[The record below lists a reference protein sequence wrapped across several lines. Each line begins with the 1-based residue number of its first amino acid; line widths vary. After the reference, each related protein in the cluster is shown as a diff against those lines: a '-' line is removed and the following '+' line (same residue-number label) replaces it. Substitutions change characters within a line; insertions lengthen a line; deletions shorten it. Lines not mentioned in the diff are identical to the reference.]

1 MESEMNESV
10 GQPYGSQSQPGTG
23 PHPEQKSTGQQN
35 SLQQTFLNLK
45 LSTWIKCVVISI
57 ILSVAA
63 VFIAP
68 EFSTAQSGQPGQSVQ
83 PCQPEAFN
91 SNYEYEE
98 DMYDYSQ
105 YEDGWNDD
113 YSEYQEDSSYDY
125 YNECED
131 SWSDDYGYE
140 SQNDWEDSWSDD
152 YESEDTSYDYESE
165 DDWSYETEDDWSYE
179 TEENWSDDYETE
191 EDWSYDYESE
201 DDWSYEYE
209 SENDSSDDYEYQ
221 EDMYEYDYYYDD

>member
-10 GQPYGSQSQPGTG
+10 GQPYGSQSQPGSG
-23 PHPEQKSTGQQN
+23 PPPEQKPTSQQN

-68 EFSTAQSGQPGQSVQ
+68 EFSTAQSGQPGQTVQ
-83 PCQPEAFN
+83 PSQQETFN
-91 SNYEYEE
+91 SYCEYEE

-105 YEDGWNDD
+105 YDDGWNDD
-113 YSEYQEDSSYDY
+113 YYDCQEDSSYDY
-125 YNECED
+125 YDECD
-131 SWSDDYGYE
+131 SWSDEYGYE
-140 SQNDWEDSWSDD
+140 SQYDWEDSSYDD
-152 YESEDTSYDYESE
+152 YETQDDWSYETQ

-179 TEENWSDDYETE
+179 TED
-191 EDWSYDYESE
+191 DWSYDYESE
-201 DDWSYEYE
+201 DDWS
-209 SENDSSDDYEYQ
+209 DDYEYQ
-221 EDMYEYDYYYDD
+221 ENTYEYDYYYDD

>member
-10 GQPYGSQSQPGTG
+10 GQPYGSQSQPGSG
-23 PHPEQKSTGQQN
+23 PPPEQKPTSQQN

-68 EFSTAQSGQPGQSVQ
+68 EFSTAQSGQPGQTVQ
-83 PCQPEAFN
+83 PSQQETFN
-91 SNYEYEE
+91 SYCEYEE

-105 YEDGWNDD
+105 YDDGWNDD
-113 YSEYQEDSSYDY
+113 YYDCQEDSSYDY
-125 YNECED
+125 YDECD
-131 SWSDDYGYE
+131 SWSDEYGYE
-140 SQNDWEDSWSDD
+140 SQYDWEDSSYDD
-152 YESEDTSYDYESE
+152 YETQ

-179 TEENWSDDYETE
+179 TED
-191 EDWSYDYESE
+191 DWSYDYESE
-201 DDWSYEYE
+201 DDWS
-209 SENDSSDDYEYQ
+209 DDYEYQ
-221 EDMYEYDYYYDD
+221 ENTYEYDYYYDD

>member
-1 MESEMNESV
+1 MESEMNENV
-10 GQPYGSQSQPGTG
+10 GQPYGSQNQPGSG
-23 PHPEQKSTGQQN
+23 PQPEQRSTGQQN

-68 EFSTAQSGQPGQSVQ
+68 EFSTAQSGQPGQTVQ
-83 PCQPEAFN
+83 PSQQESFDSYC
-91 SNYEYEE
+91 EYEE

-125 YNECED
+125 YDEC
-131 SWSDDYGYE
+131 DDYGYE
-140 SQNDWEDSWSDD
+140 SEYDCEDNWYDD
-152 YESEDTSYDYESE
+152 YETE

-179 TEENWSDDYETE
+179 TEADN
-191 EDWSYDYESE
+191 
-201 DDWSYEYE
+201 
-209 SENDSSDDYEYQ
+209 SDDYEYQ
-221 EDMYEYDYYYDD
+221 ENTYEYDYYYDD

>member
-1 MESEMNESV
+1 MEPEMNESF
-10 GQPYGSQSQPGTG
+10 GQPNGSQSQPGSG
-23 PHPEQKSTGQQN
+23 PPPEQKPTSQQN

-68 EFSTAQSGQPGQSVQ
+68 EFSTAQSGQTAQ
-83 PCQPEAFN
+83 PRQQETFN
-91 SNYEYEE
+91 SYCEYEE

-113 YSEYQEDSSYDY
+113 YSDYQEDSSYDY

-131 SWSDDYGYE
+131 SSDDYGYE

-152 YESEDTSYDYESE
+152 YESVEEDTSYDYESE
-165 DDWSYETEDDWSYE
+165 
-179 TEENWSDDYETE
+179 ENWYDDYETE
-191 EDWSYDYESE
+191 EDWSYETEADT
-201 DDWSYEYE
+201 
-209 SENDSSDDYEYQ
+209 SDDYEYQ
-221 EDMYEYDYYYDD
+221 ENTYEYDYYYDD